1 MSVVSL
7 SGPGHE
13 IASPFA
19 QSTETLRALET
30 RSLPGFDIPTAV
42 PSSCQED
49 QSSPDSAGTSCQE
62 LPFSPIFPNK
72 TSAPRSRDLAM
83 TCLAKVRRMGGSV
96 LRSHLD

>member
-49 QSSPDSAGTSCQE
+49 QSSPDPIDASCQE
-62 LPFSPIFPNK
+62 LPFSPIFPNE
-72 TSAPRSRDLAM
+72 TSARRLHVMAM
-83 TCLAKVRRMGGSV
+83 TELAKVRRMGGSV

>member
-30 RSLPGFDIPTAV
+30 RSLPGFDSPTAV

-49 QSSPDSAGTSCQE
+49 QSSPD
-62 LPFSPIFPNK
+62 L
-72 TSAPRSRDLAM
+72 
-83 TCLAKVRRMGGSV
+83 
-96 LRSHLD
+96 